1 MLSKFNSINQVSVF
15 YVNVK
20 VKLIRTFVTL
30 QKILTKPDKL
40 QPYKL
45 LKSNKSDIYGK
56 LIDKFFTYTLSTY
69 TTIMYP

>member
-20 VKLIRTFVTL
+20 VKLIGTFVTL

-45 LKSNKSDIYGK
+45 LKSNKRDIYGK
-56 LIDKFFTYTLSTY
+56 LIDKFFTYFS
-69 TTIMYP
+69 

>member
-20 VKLIRTFVTL
+20 MKLIGTFVTL
-30 QKILTKPDKL
+30 EKLFTQPDKL

-45 LKSNKSDIYGK
+45 LKLNKRDIYGQI
-56 LIDKFFTYTLSTY
+56 IDKFFTYTFSTD
-69 TTIMYP
+69 TTII